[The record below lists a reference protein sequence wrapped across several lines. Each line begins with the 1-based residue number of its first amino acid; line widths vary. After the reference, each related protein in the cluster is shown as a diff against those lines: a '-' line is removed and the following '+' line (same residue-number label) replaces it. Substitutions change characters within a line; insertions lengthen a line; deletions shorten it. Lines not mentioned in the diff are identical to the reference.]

1 MRNRE
6 SISPNGVRNSTAGVQ
21 GFGMRRGFGPIR
33 HEIPANLLRKEYQNE
48 ALVAAGLKRQMWI
61 AED

>member
-21 GFGMRRGFGPIR
+21 GFEMRRKFGPVR
-33 HEIPANLLRKEYQNE
+33 HENPANLLRKEYQNE
-48 ALVAAGLKRQMWI
+48 ALLLGKRMLLVWI
-61 AED
+61 AGR